1 VMVTTATT
9 GEAAHTMSNA
19 YPSGSKKHEVG
30 KGMERSPEQP
40 ESYVLRGGQAGAERL
55 RLINRVKWPTTERLL
70 GTAGLRAGTLSHEDQ
85 LPSRKPGRRSQ
96 NLHCP
101 VQYRKGCRRKDIR
114 KT

>member
-1 VMVTTATT
+1 
-9 GEAAHTMSNA
+9 MSNA
-19 YPSGSKKHEVG
+19 YPSGSKKQEVG

-70 GTAGLRAGTLSHEDQ
+70 DTAGLRAGTPSHEDQ